1 VSLYGYSLATFLP
14 ISVACVVPLDAVR
27 WPIVLVGGA
36 FGALFLMLNLRRL
49 MDTFADRKRKSIVLG
64 MAGAGQMGL
73 AVALKLYFFQ
83 FATVVAQAPLAS
95 PPMVSPPLMP
105 PLMPPPMAPPT

>member
-1 VSLYGYSLATFLP
+1 M
-14 ISVACVVPLDAVR
+14 PLDAVR

-49 MDTFADRKRKSIVLG
+49 MDTFTDRKRKSIVLG

-73 AVALKLYFFQ
+73 AVALKIYFFH
-83 FATVVAQAPLAS
+83 FVVAQAPPGMS
-95 PPMVSPPLMP
+95 PPPLPPPMMSPPLI
-105 PLMPPPMAPPT
+105 PPPMAPPS